1 MSQNSVR
8 QYKTFEQVDE
18 RLKGIMKDIHDSAAH
33 ASEQYGQSDNG
44 YIDYMA
50 GANMV
55 GFKRVADALIAFGI
69 LN

>member
-1 MSQNSVR
+1 
-8 QYKTFEQVDE
+8 
-18 RLKGIMKDIHDSAAH
+18 MKDIHDSAAN
-33 ASEQYGQSDNG
+33 ASEQYGQTDNG

-55 GFKRVADALIAFGI
+55 GFKRVADALVAFGI